1 MLISA
6 NFGCIQEKKE
16 FVKLEMFR
24 HKFDECLSHKPRKNG
39 FFCGFFMPISLQFHK
54 NCILLHS
61 LNLILTFF
69 NNFIGQ
75 YVFIFPMNWYFCNI
89 QRDVYVL

>member
-1 MLISA
+1 MGAYRRKTSLLNWRVLSQFQRVFETKTA
-6 NFGCIQEKKE
+6 EK
-16 FVKLEMFR
+16 M
-24 HKFDECLSHKPRKNG
+24 D
-39 FFCGFFMPISLQFHK
+39 FFAVFFMPISLQFHK

-75 YVFIFPMNWYFCNI
+75 YVFLFPMNWYFCNI